1 MRAQSG
7 AAQAQHIAAVAR
19 AGTMA
24 MRQGFRRPA
33 LLRTAL
39 RLLDLLRWSFLRSF
53 SDISIG
59 FAKLRP
65 DYTPGG
71 GPQRDSGFRR
81 NDEKLPE

>member
-7 AAQAQHIAAVAR
+7 AAMLARSIAEGMR
-19 AGTMA
+19 AA
-24 MRQGFRRPA
+24 PRRQRGFRLPA
-33 LLRTAL
+33 FPPAAL
-39 RLLDLLRWSFLRSF
+39 RLPDLLRWSFLRSF